1 MIEQKQLLRSVAE
14 GERCG
19 LVFRLPSG
27 GEPEQLQQLESSGP
41 LDSEIGGTAGIGL
54 SQRELALHDANR
66 QRAWF
71 ASDRED
77 KLCGPHLRWQHFR
90 RMHSECGRNSRRHET
105 ECAGT

>member
-27 GEPEQLQQLESSGP
+27 GEPVQLQTLESFGP
-41 LDSEIGGTAGIGL
+41 LESEIGGNAGIGL
-54 SQRELALHDANR
+54 SQRQFALHDANR
-66 QRAWF
+66 QRAWS

-77 KLCGPHLRWQHFR
+77 KLRSPHLRWQHFR
-90 RMHSECGRNSRRHET
+90 RMHNAFGERSNFEAS
-105 ECAGT
+105 